1 MPNQV
6 SISVRLILKPFLF
19 DYNEKSNERPVPPGA
34 TFCAPL
40 HHPPAETCNTPDF
53 QHSQSYV
60 SPKGMKSRKWRKPFF
75 PRLRPL
81 SLLLNG

>member
-34 TFCAPL
+34 TFCAPPA
-40 HHPPAETCNTPDF
+40 PPQQKRLTPLIF
-53 QHSQSYV
+53 SIPNLMSP
-60 SPKGMKSRKWRKPFF
+60 PKG
-75 PRLRPL
+75 
-81 SLLLNG
+81 

>member
-6 SISVRLILKPFLF
+6 SNSVRLILKPFLF

-34 TFCAPL
+34 TFCATL
-40 HHPPAETCNTPDF
+40 RTTPAETRNTPDF

-60 SPKGMKSRKWRKPFF
+60 SPKEMKSRKWRKPFF

>member
-19 DYNEKSNERPVPPGA
+19 DYNENSNERPVPPGA

-40 HHPPAETCNTPDF
+40 HHPQQKRVTPLI
-53 QHSQSYV
+53 SSIPNLM
-60 SPKGMKSRKWRKPFF
+60 SLPKR
-75 PRLRPL
+75 
-81 SLLLNG
+81 

>member
-34 TFCAPL
+34 TFC
-40 HHPPAETCNTPDF
+40 PPAPPQQKRVTPLIF
-53 QHSQSYV
+53 SIPNLM
-60 SPKGMKSRKWRKPFF
+60 SPPKR
-75 PRLRPL
+75 
-81 SLLLNG
+81 